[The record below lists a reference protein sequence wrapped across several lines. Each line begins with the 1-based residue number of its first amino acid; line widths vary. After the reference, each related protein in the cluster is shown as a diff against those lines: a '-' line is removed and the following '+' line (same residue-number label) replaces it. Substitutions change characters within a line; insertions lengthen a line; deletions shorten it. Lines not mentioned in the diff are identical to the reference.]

1 MNYDAVI
8 FDFDYTLGD
17 ATEAIY
23 AGFVH
28 GLTTMGYPKPD
39 LEAVRGTIGMVVTE
53 AYALLTGDHRPEE
66 GQRFYALFHPMA
78 RDLQA
83 KGAVKLFPGASEL
96 LKALKAHGTK
106 VAIVSTKNMDSLHAI
121 LGHTGI
127 ENLVDQVVGG
137 GMGLASKPD
146 PQGTLLALEKLGV
159 DRTRALYC
167 GDTTIDARTAQ
178 NAGVDF
184 CAVLNGTTP
193 AGDFGAYPHVHIA
206 PDLVEL
212 KNWLGL

>member
-1 MNYDAVI
+1 MSYDAVL

-28 GLTTMGYPKPD
+28 GLTAMGYPKPG

-66 GQRFYALFHPMA
+66 GQRFYSLFHPVA

-83 KGAVKLFPGASEL
+83 KGAVKLFPGAAEL
-96 LKALKAHGTK
+96 LKALKERGAG
-106 VAIVSTKNMDSLHAI
+106 VAIVSTKSVDSLHAI
-121 LGHTGI
+121 LGNTGI
-127 ENLVDQVVGG
+127 EDLVDQVVGG

-146 PQGTLLALEKLGV
+146 PQGTLLALEKLGA
-159 DRTRALYC
+159 DRSRALYC
-167 GDTTIDARTAQ
+167 GDTVIDAQTAQ

-193 AGDFGAYPHVHIA
+193 AGDFGVYPHVHIA
-206 PDLVEL
+206 PDLAEL
-212 KNWLGL
+212 KSWLGL